1 MTDAPTG
8 HFQSIVLQPHAGQF
22 VIDELPA
29 IVLCCAAWVYGGMEG
44 LPLTALA
51 VSVAALLALVLLYRF
66 IYLRR
71 TRYHIGSEQ
80 LISRHGVLSRKTD
93 YMEQYR
99 IVDFVEHQNLMQQL
113 CGLKT
118 VRIFSM
124 DRNTPRLDLVGI
136 RHNFDVVT
144 LIRERVEYN
153 KRKREYMKSRIIS
166 LVIFAVCMMPHW
178 AKAQI
183 TASNPLEWM
192 ALAEGNEVINDQIEK
207 QINGQ
212 TKTAM
217 LQNSIAAEFNRIHK
231 WEKQYNSYL
240 KTASGYA
247 SSLKACTHLYN
258 DGVRIFLTLG
268 KLGNAIRNNPQG
280 IIASISMNNLYIET
294 ATELV
299 SVFTLLND
307 AVAKGGKENM
317 LTGAERSKT
326 LWALNDKLSAFSRK
340 LHLLYL
346 SIRYYTLN
354 DMWNNVTAGM
364 LDRNNG
370 EAARMAMT
378 RWRRAAVLAR

>member
-1 MTDAPTG
+1 MLVA
-8 HFQSIVLQPHAGQF
+8 VLAGL
-22 VIDELPA
+22 LPQA
-29 IVLCCAAWVYGGMEG
+29 
-44 LPLTALA
+44 
-51 VSVAALLALVLLYRF
+51 
-66 IYLRR
+66 
-71 TRYHIGSEQ
+71 
-80 LISRHGVLSRKTD
+80 
-93 YMEQYR
+93 
-99 IVDFVEHQNLMQQL
+99 
-113 CGLKT
+113 
-118 VRIFSM
+118 
-124 DRNTPRLDLVGI
+124 
-136 RHNFDVVT
+136 
-144 LIRERVEYN
+144 
-153 KRKREYMKSRIIS
+153 
-166 LVIFAVCMMPHW
+166 

-183 TASNPLEWM
+183 AASNPLEWM
-192 ALAEGNEVINDQIEK
+192 ALAEGNEVINGKIEK
-207 QINGQ
+207 QIKGQ
-212 TKTAM
+212 TQTAL

-258 DGVRIFLTLG
+258 DGVRIFITLG
-268 KLGNAIRNNPQG
+268 KLGKAIRNNPQD
-280 IIASISMNNLYIET
+280 IIAGMSMNNLYIET

-307 AVAKGGKENM
+307 AVAKGGNENM

-370 EAARMAMT
+370 EAARMAMS
-378 RWRRAAVLAR
+378 RWRRAAALAR